1 MPAFCSTI
9 MIRVSAETG
18 LTIFAASIPSLR
30 ILFVRMLSSY
40 DRTDPPP
47 SSENYQLSSK
57 CHHRNKSTRPEP
69 YYYYSG
75 DAITLS
81 DPKDDS
87 SAKSI
92 PGKSGIK
99 TTQEVSVT
107 YERNADAKRGLEG
120 ELGVSSPTSPTRWF

>member
-1 MPAFCSTI
+1 MRSN
-9 MIRVSAETG
+9 
-18 LTIFAASIPSLR
+18 
-30 ILFVRMLSSY
+30 Y
-40 DRTDPPP
+40 DRTDPAP

-57 CHHRNKSTRPEP
+57 RQHRNRSTPPDP

-92 PGKSGIK
+92 LGKSGIK

-107 YERNADAKRGLEG
+107 YERNVDAERGLEG
-120 ELGVSSPTSPTRWF
+120 ALVVSSPTSPTRRF